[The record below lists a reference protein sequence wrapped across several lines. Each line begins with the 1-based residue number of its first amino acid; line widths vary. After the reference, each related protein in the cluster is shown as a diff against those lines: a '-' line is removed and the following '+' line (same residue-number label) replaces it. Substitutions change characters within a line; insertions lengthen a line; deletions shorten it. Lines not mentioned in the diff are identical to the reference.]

1 MQHLDVIKE
10 WALNNRRGIM
20 AALAAIAVILVII
33 GLCFSWFVYNK
44 SLSTVGMLQK
54 PSEIRLKGPNATEM
68 AQIDLSY
75 TDADKKTVD
84 GKEIVTIKRAFCVST
99 ENQNTKYYLELART
113 TNISGLNIELYS
125 ADDVTRLDGAA
136 NAEVTG
142 YDGLNHYYAWNS
154 TGSNLMEKG
163 DYINQLKDS
172 MLADPSQDEKTF
184 GQNFDEN
191 KLQRNASPVY
201 WRAKNAF
208 DSGENSLDNYIIKL
222 SWEEN
227 QKETDVIYLI
237 AQSAGASST
246 VESQ

>member
-10 WALNNRRGIM
+10 WALNNHRGIM

-125 ADDVTRLDGAA
+125 ATDVTRSDGAA

-142 YDGLNHYYAWNS
+142 YDGLNDYYAWNS

-163 DYINQLKDS
+163 NYINQLKGS

-184 GQNFDEN
+184 GQNLDEN